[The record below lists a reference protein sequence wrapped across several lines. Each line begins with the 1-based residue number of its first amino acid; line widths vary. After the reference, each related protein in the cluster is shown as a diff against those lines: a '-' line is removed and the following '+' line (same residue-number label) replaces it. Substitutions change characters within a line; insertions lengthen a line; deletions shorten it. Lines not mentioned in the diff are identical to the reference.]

1 MLAVLPQ
8 VKTGFCA
15 DPAASLVSVLPVR
28 SSKAGPT
35 LLAKTISAE
44 QCKTE
49 PEWVVAGKP
58 PQALEQPTMCSCPP
72 SQGGSREKSS
82 SFSLLPHPCGSCH
95 PFSRE
100 AGGWAACFLGSGETN
115 RSTME
120 TPRVCA
126 TLQQEQNSFKSRN
139 KIRTLL

>member
-1 MLAVLPQ
+1 MPEEQGTRVVLCDDSGLSGKNLGDAPCSASNQ
-8 VKTGFCA
+8 DQGFCS
-15 DPAASLVSVLPVR
+15 DTAASPVSIPSAR
-28 SSKAGPT
+28 STKSGPM

-82 SFSLLPHPCGSCH
+82 
-95 PFSRE
+95 
-100 AGGWAACFLGSGETN
+100 
-115 RSTME
+115 
-120 TPRVCA
+120 
-126 TLQQEQNSFKSRN
+126 
-139 KIRTLL
+139 